1 MSKKRKRT
9 ILLAALLAV
18 LLFAGVWLSGAGR
31 EIGFISARE
40 GYVELYDG
48 RIYGPC
54 EDDFRA
60 ADRGRLLGRLAASG
74 WYSMCAAETASTS
87 TSPPWAGESSCD
99 SPKAIQRQIMKS
111 YKYN

>member
-18 LLFAGVWLSGAGR
+18 LLFAGVWLSGVGR

-60 ADRGRLLGRLAASG
+60 ADRGRLLGRLDGGEWLVFDVRGGDGEYIYIASMG
-74 WYSMCAAETASTS
+74 RGEFLRLTEGDTTS
-87 TSPPWAGESSCD
+87 NNE
-99 SPKAIQRQIMKS
+99 IL
-111 YKYN
+111 

>member
-18 LLFAGVWLSGAGR
+18 CLLAGAWLIRAGR
-31 EIGFISARE
+31 EIGFLSARE

-60 ADRGRLLGRLAASG
+60 SGRGRLLGRLDGGEWLVFDVRGGDGEYIYIASMG
-74 WYSMCAAETASTS
+74 RGELLRRAE
-87 TSPPWAGESSCD
+87 
-99 SPKAIQRQIMKS
+99 
-111 YKYN
+111 

>member
-18 LLFAGVWLSGAGR
+18 CLLAGAWLIRAGR

-54 EDDFRA
+54 
-60 ADRGRLLGRLAASG
+60 
-74 WYSMCAAETASTS
+74 
-87 TSPPWAGESSCD
+87 
-99 SPKAIQRQIMKS
+99 
-111 YKYN
+111 